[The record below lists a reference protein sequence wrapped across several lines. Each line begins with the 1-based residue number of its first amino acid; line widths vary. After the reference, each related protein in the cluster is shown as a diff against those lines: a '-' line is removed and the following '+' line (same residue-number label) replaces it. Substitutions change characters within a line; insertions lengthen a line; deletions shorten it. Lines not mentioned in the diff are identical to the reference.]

1 MTTTTSKAVRI
12 ALYGHISATPA
23 ALRRELEARG
33 VSVHDNDGDPADID
47 CAIFAVNPSAGID
60 GETIA
65 HWERLN
71 DYLTPRIFVAL
82 ALPGTDLDFD
92 DAVLLGNRVLDQLV
106 TPYLVL
112 HADDGTPTAL
122 ISLADLTVRNYV
134 SGIAVIS
141 ESESEHRELVS
152 DFQAEYIEALSQA
165 GEGAFS
171 AGMLFPAI
179 PINLDSGIGLDVLTS
194 YLDQLAD
201 E

>member
-1 MTTTTSKAVRI
+1 M
-12 ALYGHISATPA
+12 
-23 ALRRELEARG
+23 
-33 VSVHDNDGDPADID
+33 
-47 CAIFAVNPSAGID
+47 
-60 GETIA
+60 
-65 HWERLN
+65 
-71 DYLTPRIFVAL
+71 
-82 ALPGTDLDFD
+82 
-92 DAVLLGNRVLDQLV
+92 LDQLV

-112 HADDGTPTAL
+112 HADDGTPAAL

-134 SGIAVIS
+134 AGIAVIS
-141 ESESEHRELVS
+141 ESEREHRELVS

-179 PINLDSGIGLDVLTS
+179 PINLDSGIGLDVLIS